1 MTTPQEHTPDRGE
14 VIIYQSADGAAQLDV
29 LLNNETVW
37 LTADQMATLFQRDKS
52 VISRHIKNVFET
64 GELTPDTTVA
74 NYATVVHRGFRGEV
88 MENIAYYNLDMIISV
103 GYRVNSIQGVQ
114 FRRWATQRIR
124 EYIVKGFALDDERL
138 KGNAGG
144 AYWRELLER
153 IQDIR
158 SDERLIYRQVLD
170 LYATSYDYDKT
181 AAESQQFFAA
191 YQNKFH
197 FAIHAHTAGELIRER
212 ADADKP
218 FMGLRS
224 FKGRQPVKAEV
235 SVAKN
240 YMEAEELD
248 AMKSLVSG
256 FFDFAEMQAKLHKR
270 MYMRDYLNLLD
281 NLIRANNR
289 PVLEGKGKI
298 SFEQAKEYAENE
310 YKKYKERTLS
320 PAEEDY
326 METIKALSA
335 HAKTA
340 QAHSANNRQEPN
352 NIQ

>member
-1 MTTPQEHTPDRGE
+1 MDTENVQNRGE
-14 VIIYQSADGAAQLDV
+14 VVIYQSADGVARIDV

-37 LTADQMATLFQRDKS
+37 LTADQMANLFQRDKS

-64 GELTPDTTVA
+64 GELSEKSVVAFFATTAADGKVY
-74 NYATVVHRGFRGEV
+74 NV
-88 MENIAYYNLDMIISV
+88 AYYNLDMIISV

-114 FRRWATQRIR
+114 FRQGATQRIH
-124 EYIVKGFALDDERL
+124 EYSGKGFTIDDERL

-144 AYWRELLER
+144 NYWRELLDR
-153 IQDIR
+153 IRDIR
-158 SDERLIYRQVLD
+158 TDERLIYRQVLD

-181 AAESQQFFAA
+181 AEESKRFFAA

-197 FAIHAHTAGELIRER
+197 FAIHEHTAGELIRER
-212 ADADKP
+212 ANANEP
-218 FMGLRS
+218 FMGLRT

-240 YMEAEELD
+240 YMEPEELD

-270 MYMRDYLNLLD
+270 MYMKDYLDLLD
-281 NLIRANNR
+281 NLIRANDR
-289 PVLEGKGKI
+289 PVLEGKGKV
-298 SFEQAKEYAENE
+298 SFEAAKEYAENE
-310 YKKYKERTLS
+310 YKKYKQRTLS

-326 METIKALSA
+326 METIRALNATAKKKSA
-335 HAKTA
+335 ENKNKPQNT
-340 QAHSANNRQEPN
+340 
-352 NIQ
+352 

>member
-1 MTTPQEHTPDRGE
+1 MNEIDNQNHGE
-14 VIIYQSADGAAQLDV
+14 VVIYQSTDGIAKIDV
-29 LLNNETVW
+29 LLQGETVW
-37 LTADQMATLFQRDKS
+37 LTADQMAGLFQRDKS

-64 GELTPDTTVA
+64 GELSEKSVVAFFATTAADGKVY
-74 NYATVVHRGFRGEV
+74 NV
-88 MENIAYYNLDMIISV
+88 AYYNLDMIISV

-114 FRRWATQRIR
+114 FRQWATKRIH
-124 EYIVKGFALDDERL
+124 EYIVKGFTIDDERL

-144 AYWRELLER
+144 NYWRELLDR
-153 IQDIR
+153 IRDIR

-181 AAESQQFFAA
+181 AEESKRFFAA

-197 FAIHAHTAGELIRER
+197 FAIHEHTAGELIRER
-212 ADADKP
+212 ANADEP
-218 FMGLRS
+218 FMGLRT

-240 YMEAEELD
+240 YMEPEELD

-256 FFDFAEMQAKLHKR
+256 FFDFAEMQAKFHKR
-270 MYMRDYLNLLD
+270 MFMKDYLDLLD
-281 NLIRANNR
+281 NLIRANDR

-298 SFEQAKEYAENE
+298 SFEAAKEYAESE
-310 YKKYKERTLS
+310 YKKYKQRTLS

-326 METIKALSA
+326 METIRTLNAA
-335 HAKTA
+335 AKNA
-340 QAHSANNRQEPN
+340 NRQ
-352 NIQ
+352 

>member
-1 MTTPQEHTPDRGE
+1 MNEIDNQNHGE
-14 VIIYQSADGAAQLDV
+14 VVIYQSTDGIAKIDV
-29 LLNNETVW
+29 LLQGETVW
-37 LTADQMATLFQRDKS
+37 LTADQMAGLFQRDKS

-64 GELTPDTTVA
+64 GELSEKSVVAFFATTASDGKVY
-74 NYATVVHRGFRGEV
+74 NV
-88 MENIAYYNLDMIISV
+88 AYYNLDMIISV

-114 FRRWATQRIR
+114 FRQWATKRIH
-124 EYIVKGFALDDERL
+124 EYIIKGFTIDDERL

-144 AYWRELLER
+144 NYWRELLDR
-153 IQDIR
+153 IRDIR

-181 AAESQQFFAA
+181 AEESKRFFAA

-197 FAIHAHTAGELIRER
+197 FAIHEHTAGELIRER
-212 ADADKP
+212 ANADEP
-218 FMGLRS
+218 FMGLRT

-240 YMEAEELD
+240 YMEPEELD

-270 MYMRDYLNLLD
+270 MFMKDYLDLLD
-281 NLIRANNR
+281 NLIRANDR

-298 SFEQAKEYAENE
+298 SFEAAKEYAESE
-310 YKKYKERTLS
+310 YKKYKQRTLS

-326 METIKALSA
+326 METIRTLNAA
-335 HAKTA
+335 AKNA
-340 QAHSANNRQEPN
+340 NRQ
-352 NIQ
+352 

>member
-1 MTTPQEHTPDRGE
+1 MNEIDNQNHGE
-14 VIIYQSADGAAQLDV
+14 VVIYQSTDGIARIDV
-29 LLNNETVW
+29 LLQGETVW
-37 LTADQMATLFQRDKS
+37 LTADQMAGLFQRDKS

-64 GELTPDTTVA
+64 GELSEKSVVAFFATTAADGKVY
-74 NYATVVHRGFRGEV
+74 NV
-88 MENIAYYNLDMIISV
+88 AYYNLDMIISV

-114 FRRWATQRIR
+114 FRQWATQRIH
-124 EYIVKGFALDDERL
+124 EYIVKGFTLDDERL

-144 AYWRELLER
+144 NYWRELLDR
-153 IQDIR
+153 IRDIR
-158 SDERLIYRQVLD
+158 TDERLIYRQVLD

-181 AAESQQFFAA
+181 AEESKRFFAA

-197 FAIHAHTAGELIRER
+197 FAIHEHTAGELIRER
-212 ADADKP
+212 ANADEP
-218 FMGLRS
+218 FMGLRT

-240 YMEAEELD
+240 YMEPEELD

-270 MYMRDYLNLLD
+270 MFMKDYLDLLD
-281 NLIRANNR
+281 NLIRANDR

-298 SFEQAKEYAENE
+298 SFEAAKEYAENE
-310 YKKYKERTLS
+310 YKKYKQRTLS

-326 METIKALSA
+326 METIRALNA
-335 HAKTA
+335 AAKKNA
-340 QAHSANNRQEPN
+340 NRQ
-352 NIQ
+352 

>member
-1 MTTPQEHTPDRGE
+1 MNEIDNQNHGE
-14 VIIYQSADGAAQLDV
+14 VVIYQSTDGIAKIDV
-29 LLNNETVW
+29 LLQGETVW
-37 LTADQMATLFQRDKS
+37 LTADQMAGLFQRDKS

-64 GELTPDTTVA
+64 GELSEKSVVAFFATTAADGKVY
-74 NYATVVHRGFRGEV
+74 NV
-88 MENIAYYNLDMIISV
+88 AYYNLDMIISV

-114 FRRWATQRIR
+114 FRQWATKRIH
-124 EYIVKGFALDDERL
+124 EYIVKGFTIDDERL

-144 AYWRELLER
+144 NYWRELLDR
-153 IQDIR
+153 IRDIR

-181 AAESQQFFAA
+181 AEESKRFFAA

-197 FAIHAHTAGELIRER
+197 FAIHEHTAGELIRER
-212 ADADKP
+212 ANADEP
-218 FMGLRS
+218 FMGLRT

-240 YMEAEELD
+240 YMEPEELD

-270 MYMRDYLNLLD
+270 MFMKDYLDLLD
-281 NLIRANNR
+281 NLIRANDR

-298 SFEQAKEYAENE
+298 SFEAAKEYAESE
-310 YKKYKERTLS
+310 YKKYKQRTLS

-326 METIKALSA
+326 METIRTLNAA
-335 HAKTA
+335 AKNA
-340 QAHSANNRQEPN
+340 NRQ
-352 NIQ
+352 

>member
-1 MTTPQEHTPDRGE
+1 MNTPKAHTPNQETHIPNRGE
-14 VIIYQSADGAAQLDV
+14 VIIYQSADGTTQVQTILR
-29 LLNNETVW
+29 NETVW
-37 LTADQMATLFQRDKS
+37 LTADQMASLFQRDKS
-52 VISRHIKNVFET
+52 VISRHIKNVFDT
-64 GELTPDTTVA
+64 GELTADSVVAFFATTAADGKTYHV
-74 NYATVVHRGFRGEV
+74 
-88 MENIAYYNLDMIISV
+88 AYYNLDMIISV
-103 GYRVNSIQGVQ
+103 GYRVNSLQGVQ
-114 FRRWATQRIR
+114 FRQWATQRIR
-124 EYIVKGFALDDERL
+124 EYIVKGFAIDDERL

-170 LYATSYDYDKT
+170 LYATSFDYDKT
-181 AAESQQFFAA
+181 AEESKQFFAA

-298 SFEQAKEYAENE
+298 SFEAAKEYAESE
-310 YKKYKERTLS
+310 YKKYKQRTLS

-326 METIKALSA
+326 METIKALT
-335 HAKTA
+335 AKA
-340 QAHSANNRQEPN
+340 K
-352 NIQ
+352 NITKPSDKQ